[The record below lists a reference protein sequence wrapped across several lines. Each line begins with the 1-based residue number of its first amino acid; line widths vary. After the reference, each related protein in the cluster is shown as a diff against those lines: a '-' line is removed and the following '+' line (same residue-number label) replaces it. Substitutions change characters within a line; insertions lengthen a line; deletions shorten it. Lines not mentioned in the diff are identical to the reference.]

1 MKVAVCG
8 VTGLV
13 GSVMCKVLEERNFPV
28 DEFIPVAS
36 DRSIGKEVVFK
47 GKSYKVV
54 GMSDA
59 VAMRPDLAL
68 FSAGG
73 RHRWNGRQSLQLLA
87 LLLLTTLRPGEWIK
101 TSSSLS
107 RK

>member
-73 RHRWNGRQSLQLLA
+73 DIAGMGAKVCSCWHHSYRQFFGLANG
-87 LLLLTTLRPGEWIK
+87 
-101 TSSSLS
+101 
-107 RK
+107 